1 MNSWK
6 VILATVVIFGAGVL
20 TGGLLVNYV
29 DHGRGGNGRLPFWRG
44 DSHAQEDD
52 HEQSHPE
59 DLPRPRSPEMWRKD
73 FLGHLDR
80 ALKLTPEQHAAISKI
95 IAEGQERNRE
105 IWTNVAPKM
114 RQEMEQVH
122 QRIRAELTPEQQRQF
137 EAMTEQFAPRH
148 PPRDRKPPGPPPST
162 NDVPPPP
169 PGEATGP

>member
-29 DHGRGGNGRLPFWRG
+29 DQGCGGIGRFPFGRANPR
-44 DSHAQEDD
+44 SQMDD
-52 HEQSHPE
+52 QGQPHPGE
-59 DLPRPRSPEMWRKD
+59 LPRPRSPEMWRKE
-73 FLGHLDR
+73 FIGHLDE

-114 RQEMEQVH
+114 HQEMEQVH
-122 QRIRAELTPEQQRQF
+122 QRIRAELTPEQQKQF
-137 EAMTEQFAPRH
+137 EALIKQFAPHR
-148 PPRDRKPPGPPPST
+148 PPHDERPPEPPPST
-162 NDVPPPP
+162 NGVPPPP
-169 PGEATGP
+169 DQTPGP